1 MLVSG
6 KNKNPACAGFGY
18 RLRGTD
24 RKALS
29 IVVTVMT
36 WAGTAGRPVD
46 GIVQHL
52 TKANDQTSA
61 KRERVNGLIGV
72 YAAGIVAIIV
82 SVSCRVDRGEEL
94 GLQLNTYAGRDIDIC
109 PYL

>member
-29 IVVTVMT
+29 KVVTVMT
-36 WAGTAGRPVD
+36 GAGTAGRPVD

-61 KRERVNGLIGV
+61 KRERVDGLIGV
-72 YAAGIVAIIV
+72 YAASIVVVIV